1 MDQIVGVP
9 PHAQKGRAKPA
20 ADMHAGRSGWLQR
33 LLRRRALFLAL
44 VASLILLSP
53 GVQAEGDVDLRLVL
67 AVDAS
72 GSVSP
77 ERFDLQRSGYAEAF
91 RHPSVLKAI
100 QSGAKRAIA
109 VTMMQWTG
117 PGQNAQVVPWMRISD
132 QGSMLAVANAIE
144 ASPRQLFGGG
154 TSISGAIDQGM
165 MLLATSPFSA
175 NRSVIDIS
183 GDGGNN
189 RGRLVTEAR
198 DEAIAAGAVING
210 LPILELDKTLDQH
223 YLRNVIGGPNAFM
236 IPAASFAE
244 FADAILK
251 KLIIEIAD
259 LPSGGVKYA
268 SRARKGCER
277 C

>member
-1 MDQIVGVP
+1 M
-9 PHAQKGRAKPA
+9 RAEP
-20 ADMHAGRSGWLQR
+20 
-33 LLRRRALFLAL
+33 
-44 VASLILLSP
+44 
-53 GVQAEGDVDLRLVL
+53 DVDLRLVL

-100 QSGAKRAIA
+100 QSGARGAIA
-109 VTMMQWTG
+109 ITMMQWTG
-117 PGQNAQVVPWMRISD
+117 PEQQAQVVPWMRISD
-132 QGSMLAVANAIE
+132 RSGMLAAANAIE
-144 ASPRQLFGGG
+144 AAPRQLFGGG

-165 MLLATSPFSA
+165 VLLANSPFSA
-175 NRSVIDIS
+175 VRSVIDVS

-189 RGRLVTEAR
+189 RGRPATAAR

-236 IPAASFAE
+236 IPAATFAE

-259 LPSGGVKYA
+259 RPDAAVRFA
-268 SRARKGCER
+268 SHATRDCEK